1 MYQNPWTSDSSST
14 HPGLGLCAAPPLPPI
29 GQLPSAPQG
38 DPGRIPSGPPNKLF
52 PTSAPPPPP
61 RPSQFAQQPVGQNYP
76 YQGFGGY
83 RNYPRYG
90 AGGYPGNP
98 GFSDFSQ
105 NFSLNPQNPPNYSAI
120 PPNRF
125 VELAEASSLPAFQT
139 IQSVVQTFGSVS
151 MMLES
156 TFHAVHSSFQAVL
169 TVVDQFSKMKLCLSQ
184 IFSAFAAL
192 RVLKYLYKK
201 LLFLSGIIKI
211 SPGFAETVW
220 QESSISQ
227 TRLTERGLKAPIKW
241 PLAVYLGLVCAA
253 PYLVWKFITSVTN
266 IDKKAL
272 EDDGDWQK
280 QIGEHFVAKA
290 IYDFSS
296 DRQEELSFNK
306 GSSLVLAPQHLQ
318 PRVRGWLLASDG
330 LLSGLV
336 PANYINI
343 LGKSQGSQ
351 GSQGKEGTKHKPD
364 VVSSAAGLA
373 EEFKSQV

>member
-1 MYQNPWTSDSSST
+1 MYQNST
-14 HPGLGLCAAPPLPPI
+14 YPGLGLDTVPPLPPI
-29 GQLPSAPQG
+29 GPPYAPAIGQLASPPSYP
-38 DPGRIPSGPPNKLF
+38 PGRAASTAPNKLS
-52 PTSAPPPPP
+52 PPPPPP
-61 RPSQFAQQPVGQNYP
+61 RPSQYAQQPGAPNFP
-76 YQGFGGY
+76 YQGFSGY

-90 AGGYPGNP
+90 GGYPGNP
-98 GFSDFSQ
+98 GLSDFSQ
-105 NFSLNPQNPPNYSAI
+105 NYSLNPQTYSGI

-125 VELAEASSLPAFQT
+125 VELAEASSLPAFQS

-169 TVVDQFSKMKLCLSQ
+169 TVVEQFSKMKLCFSQ

-201 LLFLSGIIKI
+201 LLFLSGIIKV
-211 SPGFAETVW
+211 SPGFSESVW
-220 QESSISQ
+220 RESANLQ
-227 TRLTERGLKAPIKW
+227 TNLTERDLKAPIKW

-272 EDDGDWQK
+272 EDNGDWK
-280 QIGEHFVAKA
+280 RQIGEHYLARA

-306 GSSLVLAPQHLQ
+306 GSRLVLAPQHLQ

-330 LLSGLV
+330 MLSGLV

-343 LGKSQGSQ
+343 LGKSQGKQ
-351 GSQGKEGTKHKPD
+351 GTKETPD
-364 VVSSAAGLA
+364 LVSSAASLA
-373 EEFKSQV
+373 EEFKGQE